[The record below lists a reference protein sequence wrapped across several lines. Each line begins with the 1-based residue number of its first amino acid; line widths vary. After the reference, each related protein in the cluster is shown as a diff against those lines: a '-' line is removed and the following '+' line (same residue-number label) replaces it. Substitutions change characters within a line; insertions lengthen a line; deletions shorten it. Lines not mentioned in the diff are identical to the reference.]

1 MVNIAIFASGNGSNF
16 ENIIQEINNGHV
28 NNAVCKVLIIDKEHA
43 YAKERAEKLHIPCV
57 YVNPKAYAGKEP
69 YEQKILSILK
79 EHQVEL
85 IVLAGYMRFIGKVLL
100 ESFPR
105 RIINLHPAYL
115 PNYITEVRA
124 DGTRAVRFQPLAPY
138 ETSQAIHVI
147 CESYNQAI
155 AADIEPLL
163 LIPSFITDFLC
174 IHPFNDGNGRMS
186 RLMTA
191 LLLYKSGFEVG
202 KYISI
207 ETKIAKTKLNY
218 YEALRS

>member
-115 PNYITEVRA
+115 PNFPGA
-124 DGTRAVRFQPLAPY
+124 
-138 ETSQAIHVI
+138 H
-147 CESYNQAI
+147 
-155 AADIEPLL
+155 
-163 LIPSFITDFLC
+163 
-174 IHPFNDGNGRMS
+174 
-186 RLMTA
+186 
-191 LLLYKSGFEVG
+191 
-202 KYISI
+202 SI
-207 ETKIAKTKLNY
+207 QDA
-218 YEALRS
+218 YEAKVDFTGVTVHFVDEGVDTGEIIHQEKITIDSTWSLETLEEHVHALEYDLSLIHI